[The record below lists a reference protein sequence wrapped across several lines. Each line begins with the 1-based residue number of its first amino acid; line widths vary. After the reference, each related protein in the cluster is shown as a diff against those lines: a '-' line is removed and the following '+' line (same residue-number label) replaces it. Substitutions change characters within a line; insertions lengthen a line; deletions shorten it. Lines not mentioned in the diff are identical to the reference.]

1 MTGRLKAC
9 AAALALGMGALLAQA
24 GEAGDLAQGDALVN
38 GVRIHYAV
46 VGQGEPVLLLH
57 GWPES
62 LVAWRHV
69 MPLLAKSGRRVWAI
83 DLPGFGDSDRPA
95 AGYDLDSVARDLHEF
110 IRGQRLAEGDRGV
123 DVVAHDLG
131 SWAGHALAANHP
143 ADVRRLVLSEALLPV
158 LAPAAPAIPDEA
170 ANLRTWHFAF
180 NRLDDLPEILV
191 RGREREYLTFLFQTK
206 SVRRWRI
213 DGPTL
218 DEYVRQF
225 SAPGAAR
232 AGFDYYRVNYSAA
245 GLAQARARGEKPLNM
260 PVLAIG
266 ASAGVGGAL
275 LKTLRPIAADVQ
287 GVVLDDCGHFLPDEC
302 PEEFVRAVTAFWT
315 SRPR

>member
-275 LKTLRPIAADVQ
+275 LKTLRPIAADVG